1 MCSGPTGAPTTNPRP
16 PPPPVQVAFGEHVS
30 VVGSD
35 ESLGGWEVARGPELN
50 WSEGH
55 VWSAVVEVPAEVP
68 LEYKFV
74 QVIQDWWVLG

>member
-1 MCSGPTGAPTTNPRP
+1 M
-16 PPPPVQVAFGEHVS
+16 S